1 MGAGAGGGSNS
12 SRTDGA
18 EPVEIH
24 GCRFDGRRSEA
35 WSPHRLFAT
44 PVRLHGHQTVCKE
57 GITKMSDT
65 VVIAGIDVSKD
76 KLDVHL
82 LPSNLYFTI
91 DRDRRGLTDLVR
103 RLRKAGVERVAL
115 EASGDYERLVVEAL
129 EAEAFVVQLLNPMRV
144 RRFAEAAGTLA
155 KTDPIDAR
163 VIALYGQYFPNK
175 GLVRKPEQARKL
187 GEFLSMRTMLQA
199 VLGEARNRLEH
210 LSEPDLRTLAETVLA
225 QTTAQLKQLE
235 ADIAAVIVE
244 DQEMDRKAGLIR
256 SFTGAGPVLTSNL
269 LARVPELGSVSRRQ
283 AAQLCG
289 VAPVD
294 RKSGKSQRRSR
305 IEGGRDHLR
314 PILHMVA
321 LAAMRSNPV
330 LAAFAKRLTAAGKPK
345 RLVIAACARKVIVI
359 LNAMLRDQT
368 HWRHAHAA

>member
-1 MGAGAGGGSNS
+1 MGAGAGGESNP

-24 GCRFDGRRSEA
+24 GSRFAGHRSEA

-57 GITKMSDT
+57 GITKMNDT
-65 VVIAGIDVSKD
+65 VAIAGIDVSKD

-82 LPSNLYFTI
+82 LPSTLGFTVG
-91 DRDRRGLTDLVR
+91 RDRRGLTDLVR
-103 RLRKAGVERVAL
+103 RLRKAGVARAAL
-115 EASGDYERLVVEAL
+115 EASGDYEHLVVEAL
-129 EAEAFVVQLLNPMRV
+129 EAGGFVVQLLNPMRV
-144 RRFAEAAGTLA
+144 RRFAEAAGILA

-163 VIALYGQYFPNK
+163 VIALYGQHFPGK
-175 GLVRKPEQARKL
+175 GVARKPEQARKL
-187 GEFLSMRTMLQA
+187 SEFLSARSMLQA
-199 VLGEARNRLEH
+199 ILGEARNRLEH
-210 LSEPDLRTLAETVLA
+210 LGEPSLRALAETVLG

-235 ADIAAVIVE
+235 AAIAAVIAE
-244 DQEMDRKAGLIR
+244 DRELDRKADIIR
-256 SFTGAGPVLTSNL
+256 SFIGAGPVLTSNL
-269 LARVPELGSVSRRQ
+269 LARVPELGSVTRRQ

-289 VAPVD
+289 VAPAD
-294 RKSGKSQRRSR
+294 RQSGKSQRRATVQ
-305 IEGGRDHLR
+305 GGRDHLR

-321 LAAMRSNPV
+321 LAAIRSNPV
-330 LAAFAKRLTAAGKPK
+330 LAAFAQRLAAAGKPR
-345 RLVIAACARKVIVI
+345 RLVITACARKVIVT

>member
-1 MGAGAGGGSNS
+1 MN
-12 SRTDGA
+12 
-18 EPVEIH
+18 H
-24 GCRFDGRRSEA
+24 
-35 WSPHRLFAT
+35 
-44 PVRLHGHQTVCKE
+44 TVA
-57 GITKMSDT
+57 
-65 VVIAGIDVSKD
+65 IAGIDVSKD

-82 LPSNLYFTI
+82 LPSNLGFTI
-91 DRDRRGLTDLVR
+91 GRDRRGLTDLVR

-163 VIALYGQYFPNK
+163 VIALYGQHFPDK
-175 GLVRKPEQARKL
+175 GLARKPEQARKL
-187 GEFLSMRTMLQA
+187 GEFLSMRAMLQA
-199 VLGEARNRLEH
+199 ILGEARNRLEH
-210 LSEPDLRTLAETVLA
+210 LGDPGLRTLAETVLA
-225 QTTAQLKQLE
+225 QTAAQLKQLE
-235 ADIAAVIVE
+235 AAIAAVIA
-244 DQEMDRKAGLIR
+244 DDREMDRKADLIR
-256 SFTGAGPVLTSNL
+256 SFIGAGPVLTSNL
-269 LARVPELGSVSRRQ
+269 LARVPELGSVTRRQ

-289 VAPVD
+289 VSPAD

-330 LAAFAKRLTAAGKPK
+330 LAAFARRLTAAGKPK